1 MTRKIR
7 EYSKTN
13 IYHVIIKGIDSQD
26 IFYDD
31 RDKQIFL
38 EKLVETKRNI
48 DYKIY
53 AYCLMSNHV
62 HMVIEIEAKFLS
74 KAIQSL
80 NIRYNRYFNNKYM
93 RSGTLFQDRFKS
105 KCVEN
110 QKYFLD
116 VCRYVHQNPEKA
128 KICKT
133 EDYKWSSY
141 HEYFKKPNIIDKNI
155 LLYYFDNNL
164 NNFKIFTTKGKS
176 DDEYDFMEYE
186 IRDRIQDDELAE
198 MIVKKLSLNNI
209 SEFTGL
215 PKEEFEKGIEFLK
228 NMKYTTCNQ
237 ISRVTRINRYQ
248 LKKLW
253 KRGDR

>member
-1 MTRKIR
+1 MTRKNR

-31 RDKQIFL
+31 RDKQVFL
-38 EKLVETKRNI
+38 EKLIETKRNI

-53 AYCLMSNHV
+53 AYCLMNNHV
-62 HMVIEIEAKFLS
+62 HMVIEIEDKFLS

-80 NIRYNRYFNNKYM
+80 NIRYNRYFNKKYM

-133 EDYKWSSY
+133 EDYKWSR
-141 HEYFKKPNIIDKNI
+141 
-155 LLYYFDNNL
+155 YYFDNNL

-248 LKKLW
+248 LKKIW

>member
-1 MTRKIR
+1 
-7 EYSKTN
+7 
-13 IYHVIIKGIDSQD
+13 
-26 IFYDD
+26 
-31 RDKQIFL
+31 
-38 EKLVETKRNI
+38 
-48 DYKIY
+48 
-53 AYCLMSNHV
+53 
-62 HMVIEIEAKFLS
+62 
-74 KAIQSL
+74 
-80 NIRYNRYFNNKYM
+80 M

-141 HEYFKKPNIIDKNI
+141 HEYVKKTKIIDKNI

-164 NNFKIFTTKGKS
+164 KNFKIFTTKGRS

-209 SEFTGL
+209 SEFTEL
-215 PKEEFEKGIEFLK
+215 PSEEFEKGIEFLK
-228 NMKYTTCNQ
+228 NMKYTSCNQ

-248 LKKLW
+248 LKKIW
-253 KRGDR
+253 KRGDI